1 MASPYT
7 YICMKCGELVRC
19 STVVDDIICPSCALD
34 ELPEMTLEEY
44 EKLHGGVKSDD

>member
-19 STVVDDIICPSCALD
+19 STVVDDIICPGCALD